1 MRLVSKTPFV
11 KGDKGD
17 LVSEQNPQSPPSS
30 EAELLRRTGR
40 ASSFTKELIGTVF
53 RPLLSLTKSDIY
65 NYAIEHEIEYRE
77 DSTNTDTDYDR
88 NRIRADIVPVLRDM
102 HPTIHETFGEL
113 GLYMQELSSFL
124 SEQVEN
130 WLIAQGEKSGKEN
143 TFLIADFA
151 GESEFFQ
158 REIISYIYTR
168 AHDGSSQ

>member
-1 MRLVSKTPFV
+1 MRLVS
-11 KGDKGD
+11 
-17 LVSEQNPQSPPSS
+17 
-30 EAELLRRTGR
+30 
-40 ASSFTKELIGTVF
+40 GTIF

-130 WLIAQGEKSGKEN
+130 WLIAQGQKSGKEN

-158 REIISYIYTR
+158 REVISYIYTR